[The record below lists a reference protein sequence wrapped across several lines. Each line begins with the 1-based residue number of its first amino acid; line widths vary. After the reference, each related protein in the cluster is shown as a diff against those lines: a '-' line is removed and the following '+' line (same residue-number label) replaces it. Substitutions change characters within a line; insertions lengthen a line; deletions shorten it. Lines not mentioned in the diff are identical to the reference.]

1 MFQYLHN
8 TLVIYK
14 LFPYLPHLC
23 TILSMIRSLE
33 GQISGLTNNSIV
45 VTVGGIGYQVFTNIN
60 RHQFIPGETILLHT
74 HLVVRE
80 NVLDLYGFVEP
91 NELSYFE
98 LLLDVPKIGPKSAL
112 QILGQADIGLLHSSI
127 IQNDPD
133 QLHKLSGIG
142 KKTAGN
148 IVSYLSEKID
158 SLPASII
165 DTAVISTSLSPT
177 QIDAIDALITLGYD
191 AGEARNYVT
200 KLNNTDDT
208 KTLVQAVLKQ
218 IPIP

>member
-1 MFQYLHN
+1 
-8 TLVIYK
+8 
-14 LFPYLPHLC
+14 
-23 TILSMIRSLE
+23 MIRSLE
-33 GQISGLTNNSIV
+33 GQVSALTNSSVV
-45 VTVGGIGYQVFTNIN
+45 VTVGGIGYQVYTNVS
-60 RHQFIPGETILLHT
+60 RHQFIPGETIFLNT

-80 NVLDLYGFVEP
+80 NVLDLYGFLEAD
-91 NELSYFE
+91 ELTYFE

-112 QILGQADIGLLHSSI
+112 QILCQADVGLLHSAI

-142 KKTAGN
+142 KKTASN
-148 IVSYLSEKID
+148 IVGYLSEKID
-158 SLPASII
+158 SLRLS
-165 DTAVISTSLSPT
+165 STTTTVAHTQLSQS

-200 KLNNTDDT
+200 KLNNTEDT